1 MDISD
6 LSSEPLLAVKPLR
19 RGSAPRGAAAALS
32 SFEALYD
39 KTELEDVPGE
49 LALGGEQMSPD
60 DRFQGHQVSG
70 LPGLSSF
77 ENIYEL
83 PVTVYPGERDGDA
96 SAAGSRLP
104 AGELP
109 PGARWSAPADSLEPP
124 VLVREEFDQRYGAV
138 REKIEGHFSDITE
151 LVGKEDADAVKAKK
165 GQGICGAPR
174 ARFACLLTLSRLDAR
189 AI

>member
-19 RGSAPRGAAAALS
+19 RGSAPRGVAAAALS

-60 DRFQGHQVSG
+60 DRFQGHQVSKG
-70 LPGLSSF
+70 LPVLSSF

-83 PVTVYPGERDGDA
+83 PVTVYPGERDEV
-96 SAAGSRLP
+96 SAGSRLP

-174 ARFACLLTLSRLDAR
+174 ARFACLLTLSRIDAR